1 MKLADLK
8 GKVVLLNFWA
18 TWCPPCKEEMPSMER
33 LYRRYKSRKFT
44 VVALSVDSEG
54 ASVVAPFVK
63 THGLTFP
70 VALDSKM
77 AVAERYRVRGLPTTF
92 IIDRRGNLVA
102 IAMGPREWDGPAA
115 RSLVEHLLKKES

>member
-1 MKLADLK
+1 
-8 GKVVLLNFWA
+8 
-18 TWCPPCKEEMPSMER
+18 MER
-33 LYRRYKSRKFT
+33 LYRRYNGRGFT
-44 VVALSVDSEG
+44 VLAFSVDSEG

-92 IIDRRGNLVA
+92 LVDRRGNLVA
-102 IAMGPREWDGPAA
+102 VAMGPREWDGPAA
-115 RSLVEHLLKKES
+115 RALVEHLLKEKS

>member
-1 MKLADLK
+1 
-8 GKVVLLNFWA
+8 
-18 TWCPPCKEEMPSMER
+18 MER
-33 LYRRYKSRKFT
+33 LYRRYKSREFT